1 MSVFIAFLL
10 SLLFVLIYAIAITTY
25 ALGKNPFKEYL
36 KLRSFGYSRYESYQ
50 LVFSLNGA

>member
-1 MSVFIAFLL
+1 MNVLLAFSL
-10 SLLFVLIYAIAITTY
+10 SLLFVLIYAVAITTY